1 MSPMQR
7 CFSDLVY
14 QPLVT
19 FYVIDAY
26 LDLFGHFARLD
37 PGVPA
42 HDALRLM
49 MDKYLRRQKGNG
61 QLEETAGSP
70 SQRLARQVQED
81 SNALLLYLRC
91 GDLRSPGVIEGRNGS
106 LELRDDDDDDDD
118 DECKCKK

>member
-42 HDALRLM
+42 HHALRLVM
-49 MDKYLRRQKGNG
+49 
-61 QLEETAGSP
+61 GS
-70 SQRLARQVQED
+70 
-81 SNALLLYLRC
+81 Y
-91 GDLRSPGVIEGRNGS
+91 EGR
-106 LELRDDDDDDDD
+106 
-118 DECKCKK
+118 